1 MTTKGFLLLLFPCLV
16 AAAANRT
23 TTAPVTLNAALDH
36 ALQEFKTE
44 TEALGIRPD
53 PTHLDVKKHGRKYAL
68 HGRVFENFRNDV
80 LDAVPHEIK
89 QRDQSKSLLQRNQ
102 FGFNVSGPVVI
113 PRFSNP
119 QNGTFFSLSYEGV
132 RERVARTYLR
142 TVPTL
147 AERSGDFSQTV
158 DLAGNR
164 LAIYDPATT
173 SPNPNYDPSAV
184 ASRTNLP
191 CLRSPFPDNR
201 IPMNRL
207 DPVASDAVGLYPVP
221 NAGVGPFFQNN
232 FFINAPETN
241 VADGFLGS
249 IEQNFGEQD
258 HLTFSFNFSNG
269 LLGSARWFP
278 SIANPG
284 VPDRILQNQKGSLKY
299 VFALSPRTVN
309 TASFNASTAASKST
323 TGTDTPY
330 PVYQIDPYL
339 NFGTA
344 FPDSRQ
350 ARNTFDLSDGFSTR
364 QGRHSIHV
372 YGRLVLYQLNVF
384 WPQFPSGYFN
394 FSSGLT
400 SLPSIV
406 DTGHAF
412 ASFLLGQSDYA
423 ERTVVSAPSYFRE
436 TYGGLSVT
444 DKYALSKNVAITV
457 GVNVTRHGPRTEK
470 YNRQSTVDPG
480 TINPVNNLPGALV
493 FAGRNGVGRGLRPAI
508 FGLDPSI
515 GVVWNPGSS
524 PDTVIRANYSHS
536 HQQMPLYSGQWAT
549 QGFNAREAI
558 QSPNNQLTPAV
569 NLAVGLPPLP
579 RSLPNL
585 TPDAANGAVADW
597 MDRTSREPVYQSASL
612 AIEQQLPLS
621 LVVTAGAYYQGGC
634 NLFVGSGAANP
645 NAISPDALVYR
656 DRLNDQNFSAQLRP
670 FPQYTSFDLFSSDPA
685 GRYQRDAAYLQVE
698 KRASNGLTVSAYYE
712 FGRQFDDYS
721 GSYGVEDFFNRRN
734 DRALTPGIPP
744 QSLQVTYAYELPFGT
759 NRSFLNYSD
768 WRRLLVNGWSVTGT
782 AYVDNGTPLLLHPEF
797 NNTGGIIPGLTV
809 NTVPGIDSAVPNP
822 GPSLWF
828 NPAAFDQPAD
838 FTLGDASRTNPT
850 LLSPG
855 THNFDL
861 SLVKRLA
868 IGQERS
874 AEFSAT
880 GFNFLNHGDW
890 NYPDTTIGPE
900 SAPNLDA
907 GKIIGSH
914 GGRVI
919 QMGLTFNF

>member
-1 MTTKGFLLLLFPCLV
+1 MTIKRLLLVLFPCAI
-16 AAAANRT
+16 AAAADT
-23 TTAPVTLNAALDH
+23 TSTGSVAPNAALDH
-36 ALQEFKTE
+36 ALQEFKKE
-44 TEALGIRPD
+44 TEALGIRLD
-53 PTHLDVKKHGRKYAL
+53 PTHSEAKKHGQNYAA
-68 HGRVFENFRNDV
+68 HGRIFENFRNDV

-89 QRDQSKSLLQRNQ
+89 QRGQSKSLLQRNQ

-113 PRFSNP
+113 PRVSKP
-119 QNGTFFSLSYEGV
+119 QNDTFFSLSYEGV
-132 RERVARTYLR
+132 RERVARTHLR

-158 DLAGNR
+158 DQAGNP
-164 LAIYDPATT
+164 LSIYDPATT

-191 CLRSPFPDNR
+191 YLRSPFSGNR
-201 IPMNRL
+201 IPVNQL
-207 DPVASDAVGLYPVP
+207 DPVASDAVSLYPAP
-221 NAGVGPFFQNN
+221 NASVGPFFQNN

-241 VADGFLGS
+241 IADGFLGT

-258 HLTFSFNFSNG
+258 HLTFSFNVSNG

-284 VPDRILQNQKGSLKY
+284 APDRIFQNQKGSLNY

-309 TASFNASTAASKST
+309 TASFIASTSVSRST
-323 TGTDTPY
+323 TGTETPY

-344 FPDSRQ
+344 FPDSRR
-350 ARNTFDLSDGFSTR
+350 ARNTFDLSDGLSTR
-364 QGRHSIHV
+364 HGSHSIHIN
-372 YGRLVLYQLNVF
+372 GRLVFYQLNVF
-384 WPQFPSGYFN
+384 WPQYPSGYFD
-394 FSSGLT
+394 FSPGVT

-423 ERTVVSAPSYFRE
+423 ERTVISAPSYFRE
-436 TYGGLSVT
+436 TYGGLGIS
-444 DKYALSKNVAITV
+444 DKYALSKNFAITV
-457 GVNVTRHGPRTEK
+457 GVNATRYGPRTEK
-470 YNRQSTVDPG
+470 YNRQSTIDPG
-480 TINPVNNLPGALV
+480 AINTANELPGALV
-493 FAGRNGVGRGLRPAI
+493 FAGRNGVSRGLRPAI

-524 PDTVIRANYSHS
+524 LATVIRASYSRS
-536 HQQMPLYSGQWAT
+536 HQQMPMYSGQWAT
-549 QGFNAREAI
+549 QGFNARQAI
-558 QSPNNQLTPAV
+558 QSPNNQLTPAIK
-569 NLAVGLPPLP
+569 LAIGLPSLP
-579 RSLPNL
+579 RSLPDL

-597 MDRTSREPVYQSASL
+597 MDLTSREPVYQSASL
-612 AIEQQLPLS
+612 AVEQQLPFS
-621 LVVTAGAYYQGGC
+621 LVVTMGAYHQGGC
-634 NLFVGSGAANP
+634 NLFVGNGAANP

-670 FPQYTSFDLFSSDPA
+670 FPQYTSFDLFNSDPA
-685 GRYQRDAAYLQVE
+685 GRYQRDAAYVQIE
-698 KRASNGLTVSAYYE
+698 KRASNGLTISTYYE

-721 GSYGVEDFFNRRN
+721 GSYGVEDSFNRHN
-734 DRALTPGIPP
+734 DWALTPGIPP
-744 QSLQVTYAYELPFGT
+744 QSLQITYAYELPFGA
-759 NRSFLNYSD
+759 NKSFLNYSD
-768 WRRLLVNGWSVTGT
+768 WRRLLVNGWSVMGA
-782 AYVDNGTPLLLHPEF
+782 AYIDNGTPLLLHPEF
-797 NNTGGIIPGLTV
+797 NNTGSIIPGLTV
-809 NTVPGIDSAVPNP
+809 NTVPGIDPTVPNP

-828 NPAAFDQPAD
+828 NPGAFDQPAD
-838 FTLGDASRTNPT
+838 FTLGNASRTSPI

-855 THNFDL
+855 THNFDV
-861 SLVKRLA
+861 SVVKRVA

-874 AEFSAT
+874 VEFRAT

-890 NYPDTTIGPE
+890 NYPDIVIGSE

-914 GGRVI
+914 GARVI
-919 QMGLTFNF
+919 QLGLMFNF

>member
-1 MTTKGFLLLLFPCLV
+1 MTTKAFFLLLLPCLL

-23 TTAPVTLNAALDH
+23 RPASAPPDAALAH

-53 PTHLDVKKHGRKYAL
+53 PTHSEVKSPGQHYAL

-89 QRDQSKSLLQRNQ
+89 QRGQSKSLLQRNQ

-113 PRFSNP
+113 PRVSKP
-119 QNGTFFSLSYEGV
+119 QNDTFFSLSYEGV

-158 DLAGNR
+158 DQAGNP
-164 LAIYDPATT
+164 LPVYDPATT

-191 CLRSPFPDNR
+191 YLRSPFPGNR
-201 IPMNRL
+201 IPVNRL
-207 DPVASDAVGLYPVP
+207 DSVASEAVDLYPAP
-221 NAGVGPFFQNN
+221 NASVGPFFENN

-241 VADGFLGS
+241 IADGFLGS
-249 IEQNFGEQD
+249 LEQNFGERD

-269 LLGSARWFP
+269 LLDSARWFP

-284 VPDRILQNQKGSLKY
+284 APDRIFQNQKGSLEY

-309 TASFNASTAASKST
+309 TATFIASTTVSRST

-330 PVYQIDPYL
+330 PVYQIAPYL

-344 FPDSRQ
+344 FPNSCR
-350 ARNTFDLSDGFSTR
+350 ARNTFDWSDGLSTR
-364 QGRHSIHV
+364 HGRHSIHV

-423 ERTVVSAPSYFRE
+423 ERTIVSAPSYFRE
-436 TYGGLSVT
+436 TYAGLSIT
-444 DKYALSKNVAITV
+444 DKYTLFKNLAITV
-457 GVNVTRHGPRTEK
+457 GVNATRHGPRTEK

-480 TINPVNNLPGALV
+480 AINPANDLPGALV
-493 FAGRNGVGRGLRPAI
+493 FAGRNGIGRGLRPVI

-515 GVVWNPGSS
+515 GVVWNPASS
-524 PDTVIRANYSHS
+524 PDTVIRANYSRS

-549 QGFNAREAI
+549 QGFIARQAI
-558 QSPNNQLTPAV
+558 QSPNNQLAPAV
-569 NLAVGLPPLP
+569 NLAVGLPPVS
-579 RSLPNL
+579 RSLPDL

-612 AIEQQLPLS
+612 AVEQQLPFS
-621 LVVTAGAYYQGGC
+621 LVVTAGAYYQGGR
-634 NLFVGSGAANP
+634 NLFVGNGSANP

-656 DRLNDQNFSAQLRP
+656 DRVNDQNFSAQLRP
-670 FPQYTSFDLFSSDPA
+670 FPQYTSFDLFNSDPV
-685 GRYQRDAAYLQVE
+685 GRYQRDAAYVQLE
-698 KRASNGLTVSAYYE
+698 KRASNGLTVSAYYA
-712 FGRQFDDYS
+712 FARQFDDYS
-721 GSYGVEDFFNRRN
+721 GSYGVEDLFNRRN
-734 DRALTPGIPP
+734 DWALTPGIPP
-744 QSLQVTYAYELPFGT
+744 QSLQITYSYELPVGV
-759 NRSFLNYSD
+759 NKAFLNYSD
-768 WRRLLVNGWSVTGT
+768 WRRLFVNGWSLTGT
-782 AYVDNGTPLLLHPEF
+782 AYVDNGAPLLLHPEF

-809 NTVPGIDSAVPNP
+809 NTVRGIDPAVQNP
-822 GPSLWF
+822 GPNLWF

-838 FTLGDASRTNPT
+838 FTLGNASRTSST
-850 LLSPG
+850 LLSSG
-855 THNFDL
+855 THKFDL
-861 SLVKRLA
+861 SVVKRIA

-874 AEFSAT
+874 VEFSAT

-919 QMGLTFNF
+919 QLGLMFNF